1 MLLKEIG
8 RKIAQAFRLARAA
21 DEKVASIIAAALDAK
36 AEQLREYEKSFEPEP
51 PEPDPLLEARTALA
65 QAGFSAAA
73 ATYALRRFA
82 EALKPEPL
90 SHLTTTGARCTVCRC
105 IENLQHSGEGGKAM
119 EQESRVN
126 NPKPWIAQLFCRHHG
141 EWFRRQEPYFNLS
154 GETQY
159 KVCTKC
165 GRKLDERF
173 IPNFDG
179 S

>member
-51 PEPDPLLEARTALA
+51 PEPAPLLEARTALA

-90 SHLTTTGARCTVCRC
+90 SHLT
-105 IENLQHSGEGGKAM
+105 
-119 EQESRVN
+119 N
-126 NPKPWIAQLFCRHHG
+126 NWRKMHGLPMHRKPTA
-141 EWFRRQEPYFNLS
+141 FRRR
-154 GETQY
+154 
-159 KVCTKC
+159 
-165 GRKLDERF
+165 RKG
-173 IPNFDG
+173 NG
-179 S
+179 TGKQSK

>member
-21 DEKVASIIAAALDAK
+21 DEKVASSIAAALDAK

-90 SHLTTTGARCTVCRC
+90 SHLT
-105 IENLQHSGEGGKAM
+105 
-119 EQESRVN
+119 N
-126 NPKPWIAQLFCRHHG
+126 NWRKMHGLPMHRKPTA
-141 EWFRRQEPYFNLS
+141 FRRR
-154 GETQY
+154 
-159 KVCTKC
+159 
-165 GRKLDERF
+165 RKG
-173 IPNFDG
+173 NG
-179 S
+179 TGKQSK

>member
-8 RKIAQAFRLARAA
+8 RKIAQEFRLARAA

-90 SHLTTTGARCTVCRC
+90 SHLT
-105 IENLQHSGEGGKAM
+105 
-119 EQESRVN
+119 N
-126 NPKPWIAQLFCRHHG
+126 NWRKMHGLPMHRKPTA
-141 EWFRRQEPYFNLS
+141 FRRR
-154 GETQY
+154 
-159 KVCTKC
+159 
-165 GRKLDERF
+165 RKG
-173 IPNFDG
+173 NG
-179 S
+179 TGKQSK

>member
-51 PEPDPLLEARTALA
+51 PEPDPLLEARTSLA

-90 SHLTTTGARCTVCRC
+90 SHLT
-105 IENLQHSGEGGKAM
+105 
-119 EQESRVN
+119 N
-126 NPKPWIAQLFCRHHG
+126 NWRKMHGLPMHRKPTA
-141 EWFRRQEPYFNLS
+141 FRRR
-154 GETQY
+154 
-159 KVCTKC
+159 
-165 GRKLDERF
+165 RKG
-173 IPNFDG
+173 NG
-179 S
+179 TGKQSK

>member
-1 MLLKEIG
+1 MLLKEIS

-90 SHLTTTGARCTVCRC
+90 SHLT
-105 IENLQHSGEGGKAM
+105 
-119 EQESRVN
+119 N
-126 NPKPWIAQLFCRHHG
+126 NWRKMHGLPMHRKPTA
-141 EWFRRQEPYFNLS
+141 FRRR
-154 GETQY
+154 
-159 KVCTKC
+159 
-165 GRKLDERF
+165 RKG
-173 IPNFDG
+173 NG
-179 S
+179 TGKQSK

>member
-8 RKIAQAFRLARAA
+8 RKIAQVFRLARVA
-21 DEKVASIIAAALDAK
+21 DEKVASSIAAALDAK

-90 SHLTTTGARCTVCRC
+90 SHLT
-105 IENLQHSGEGGKAM
+105 
-119 EQESRVN
+119 N
-126 NPKPWIAQLFCRHHG
+126 NWRKMHGLPMHRKPAS
-141 EWFRRQEPYFNLS
+141 FRRR
-154 GETQY
+154 
-159 KVCTKC
+159 
-165 GRKLDERF
+165 RKG
-173 IPNFDG
+173 NG
-179 S
+179 TGKQSK

>member
-8 RKIAQAFRLARAA
+8 RKIAQTFRLARAA

-90 SHLTTTGARCTVCRC
+90 SHLT
-105 IENLQHSGEGGKAM
+105 
-119 EQESRVN
+119 N
-126 NPKPWIAQLFCRHHG
+126 NWRKMHGLPMHRKPTA
-141 EWFRRQEPYFNLS
+141 FRRR
-154 GETQY
+154 
-159 KVCTKC
+159 
-165 GRKLDERF
+165 RKG
-173 IPNFDG
+173 NG
-179 S
+179 TGKQSK

>member
-36 AEQLREYEKSFEPEP
+36 AEQLREYEQSFEPEP

-73 ATYALRRFA
+73 ASYALRRFA

-90 SHLTTTGARCTVCRC
+90 SHLT
-105 IENLQHSGEGGKAM
+105 
-119 EQESRVN
+119 N
-126 NPKPWIAQLFCRHHG
+126 NWRKMHGLPMHRKPTA
-141 EWFRRQEPYFNLS
+141 FRRR
-154 GETQY
+154 
-159 KVCTKC
+159 
-165 GRKLDERF
+165 RKG
-173 IPNFDG
+173 NG
-179 S
+179 TGKQSK

>member
-90 SHLTTTGARCTVCRC
+90 SHLA
-105 IENLQHSGEGGKAM
+105 
-119 EQESRVN
+119 N
-126 NPKPWIAQLFCRHHG
+126 NWRKMHGLPMHRKPTA
-141 EWFRRQEPYFNLS
+141 FRRR
-154 GETQY
+154 
-159 KVCTKC
+159 
-165 GRKLDERF
+165 RKG
-173 IPNFDG
+173 NG
-179 S
+179 TGKQSK